1 MDTFNKLVGAIFF
14 FDFLTD
20 RVNKMNLFLS
30 LSTNAIIIFLKN
42 SIICIESP
50 LFANNIV
57 FLNRNAKQTRLKEML
72 KVFALKLKKP
82 QNFPT
87 FQLSWDLLNDFI
99 KGGSLFN
106 CDGVGMTIIYSKR
119 SPEALSKQYLG
130 MRLHIVSSIRTPCR
144 QIIASVFRSFTD
156 QRYCYN

>member
-30 LSTNAIIIFLKN
+30 LSTNTIIIFLKN

-87 FQLSWDLLNDFI
+87 F
-99 KGGSLFN
+99 
-106 CDGVGMTIIYSKR
+106 
-119 SPEALSKQYLG
+119 
-130 MRLHIVSSIRTPCR
+130 
-144 QIIASVFRSFTD
+144 
-156 QRYCYN
+156 